1 MLVLEVE
8 QGSPPPGAIE
18 RTLVHHASRGSAA
31 ADPAVTA
38 YVLAAGRP
46 RVSAP
51 EQRVRLS
58 QAAAE
63 PAQERDSRGGVW
75 QRRGCW

>member
-38 YVLAAGRP
+38 YVLFGWP
-46 RVSAP
+46 PS
-51 EQRVRLS
+51 S
-58 QAAAE
+58 
-63 PAQERDSRGGVW
+63 
-75 QRRGCW
+75 